1 MSTHGSHYGSR
12 GAANSAAKPRFRP
25 GVALFA
31 TVALA
36 GLLGACTDA
45 GRPAAGQVGTGGNQ
59 ATTSAGAGGLAGGGT
74 GAVSGTAGQG
84 GAALPADDV
93 PVDFFVDIQP
103 ILNDYCVRCHGG
115 VRELPLAPKVPLN
128 LQSRDAAARVLGVA
142 GRPEASI
149 LYLRVTSEDPDFRM
163 PLSQQAMPADKI
175 NKLRRWLFQGAPWPQ
190 QWSFAPLGTTS
201 PSAVTVSNEAW
212 VKTPIDR
219 FVMHRLDADGIKP
232 SPEAD
237 ATTLIRRVSLDL
249 TGLLPTPQ
257 EVDAFT
263 SDAAPNAYDAVVDR
277 LLASPGFGERW
288 GRHWLDLARY
298 SDSDGYEK
306 DRIRPT
312 AWRFRDWV
320 IDSFNRDQ
328 PFDQF
333 TIEQLGG
340 DLLPGATSLQAVATG
355 FHRNTLLNRE
365 GGTDPEEDRS
375 KRIIDRAATVAEAW
389 LGLTLGCTQCHSH
402 PYDNIKQTE
411 FYQLVAFFNNAD
423 DELKGQD
430 SSDINVDVGATIQVS
445 STADGKGPNLAANI
459 LRERAADRRPNYL
472 FQRGDFLNPDK
483 TKPLVPG
490 TPAALPPLVARGA
503 EADRLDLGRWLVDPK
518 NPLTPR
524 VAVNT
529 IWYHLFGQGLV
540 TSLDDFGARAQY
552 PSHPELLDFLA
563 ADFVQNGWARKRVI
577 KQIVMSATYRQS
589 AAARADVP
597 SDPQN
602 TLLWRQNR
610 LRLDAEIISD
620 VVLGAAGLLSSKAG
634 GPSAFPPLPPE
645 LRDLVRG
652 AYGSFQWPDA
662 TGEDRYRRGVYT
674 FHKRLALYPNL
685 EVFDW
690 PAAVFSTTGRPR
702 TNTPLQALAT
712 LHNVLFVE
720 AAQGLARR
728 VQQEKP
734 GNLSDQLTLAFRLAT
749 ARAPTTDELSKLQ
762 ALFGKEQA
770 SYAGDANAAKAVVGN
785 FMPAGA
791 AAADAAAWVVTASV
805 ILNLDEVLNRE

>member
-1 MSTHGSHYGSR
+1 MSRQRTTNQSR
-12 GAANSAAKPRFRP
+12 LDVPAHAAWLKSAA
-25 GVALFA
+25 LLLS
-31 TVALA
+31 TVAFA
-36 GLLGACTDA
+36 GALGGCSSLNSSSPPGA
-45 GRPAAGQVGTGGNQ
+45 GTTQAGGGGG
-59 ATTSAGAGGLAGGGT
+59 ASGLGGGAGGVGGASAGG
-74 GAVSGTAGQG
+74 VG

-93 PVDFFVDIQP
+93 PVDFFIDIQP

-128 LQSRDAAARVLGVA
+128 LQSRAAAARFLGQA
-142 GRPEASI
+142 GTPETSV
-149 LYLRVTSEDPDFRM
+149 LYLRISATDPDFRM
-163 PLSQQAMPADKI
+163 PLGQQAMPEDKV
-175 NKLRRWLFQGAPWPQ
+175 NKIRRWIFQGAPWPQ
-190 QWSFAPLGTTS
+190 QWSFAPVAEPS
-201 PSAVTVSNEAW
+201 PAAISVSDEAW
-212 VKTPIDR
+212 VRTPIDR
-219 FVMHRLDADGIKP
+219 FIMHRLDGAGIKP

-237 ATTLIRRVSLDL
+237 ATTLIRRLSLDL
-249 TGLLPTPQ
+249 VGLPPTPQ

-263 SDAAPNAYDAVVDR
+263 TDATPGAYETVVDR

-306 DRIRPT
+306 DRIRPN

-340 DLLPGATSLQAVATG
+340 DLLPGATPLQAAATG
-355 FHRNTLLNRE
+355 FHRNAVLNRE
-365 GGTDPEEDRS
+365 GGIDPEEDRS
-375 KRIIDRAATVAEAW
+375 KRIIDRAATVAETW

-423 DELKGQD
+423 DEQIGKD
-430 SSDINVDVGATIQVS
+430 SSDPSVDQGATIQVPETS
-445 STADGKGPNLAANI
+445 DPQSPKVAAYV
-459 LRERAADRRPNYL
+459 LKERAQDRRPNYL

-483 TKPLVPG
+483 SHPLMPG
-490 TPAALPPLVARGA
+490 TPAALPPLVPRGA

-529 IWYHLFGQGLV
+529 IWYHLFGKGLV
-540 TSLDDFGARAQY
+540 SSLDDFGARAQY

-563 ADFVQNGWARKRVI
+563 GDFVKNGWARKRVI

-602 TLLWRQNR
+602 VLLWRQER
-610 LRLDAEIISD
+610 LRIDAEIMTDNALS
-620 VVLGAAGLLSSKAG
+620 AAGLLATKMG

-645 LRDLVRG
+645 LRELVRG
-652 AYGSFQWPDA
+652 PYGNFMWPDT
-662 TGEDRYRRGVYT
+662 TGADRYRRGVYT
-674 FHKRLALYPNL
+674 FHKRLALYPEL
-685 EVFDW
+685 SVFDW
-690 PAAVFSTTGRPR
+690 PSATVTTTGRPR

-712 LHNVLFVE
+712 LHSVLFVE

-728 VQQEKP
+728 VQLEKP
-734 GNLSDQLTLAFRLAT
+734 GNLTEQLILAFRLAT
-749 ARAPTTDELSKLQ
+749 ARAPTAEERTKLE
-762 ALFGKEQA
+762 ALFTKEQGY
-770 SYAGDANAAKAVVGN
+770 YAADAAGAAAAVGN
-785 FMPAGA
+785 FMPAGVPT
-791 AAADAAAWVVTASV
+791 ADAAAWVVTAGA
-805 ILNLDEVLNRE
+805 ILNLDEALNRE